1 MNQTY
6 LTLAALLPAVV
17 LFVRV
22 YRLDRIEKEPRAL
35 LGRLVLL
42 GAVFSVPAAL
52 AELALEYLLGAY
64 LAPQSMLFLL
74 LDNFLVIA
82 LCEELAKRLP
92 VMLAAWDHPAF
103 DYRFDAIVYCV
114 SSALGFAA
122 VENILYVV
130 QSDLRTAVA
139 RALLSVPGHFFFAVS
154 MGSFLSRA
162 KQAERAARPRRMRV
176 LRRCS
181 LLVPML
187 LHGFWDFF
195 LSVGTVWATILFY
208 VFVVAFFILAD
219 VELRRASRMDRRL

>member
-6 LTLAALLPAVV
+6 LTLAALLPAIV

-35 LGRLVLL
+35 LVRLVLL
-42 GAVFSVPAAL
+42 GAAFSVPAAL
-52 AELALEYLLGAY
+52 AELALEWLLGMY
-64 LAPQSMLFLL
+64 LAPQSLLFLL
-74 LDNFLVIA
+74 IDNFVVIA

-92 VMLAAWDHPAF
+92 VMLAAWRHPAF

-162 KQAERAARPRRMRV
+162 KQAEKAGRPGRMRV
-176 LRRCS
+176 LRQCS

-187 LHGFWDFF
+187 LHGFWDFS

-208 VFVVAFFILAD
+208 AFVVVFFILAD
-219 VELRRASRMDRRL
+219 VELRRASHMDRRL

>member
-1 MNQTY
+1 MNRTY
-6 LTLAALLPAVV
+6 LTIAALLPAIV
-17 LFVRV
+17 LFIRV
-22 YRLDRIEKEPRAL
+22 YRLDHIEKEPRAL

-52 AELALEYLLGAY
+52 AELALEWLLGAY
-64 LAPQSMLFLL
+64 LAPRSMLFLL
-74 LDNFLVIA
+74 IDNFFVIA
-82 LCEELAKRLP
+82 LCEELAKRQP
-92 VMLAAWDHPAF
+92 VMLAAWRHPAF

-130 QSDLRTAVA
+130 QSDLRTAIA

-162 KQAERAARPRRMRV
+162 KQAEKAGRPGRMRFM
-176 LRRCS
+176 RRCS

-187 LHGFWDFF
+187 LHGFWDFS
-195 LSVGTVWATILFY
+195 LSVGTVWATVSFY

-219 VELRRASRMDRRL
+219 VELRRASRADRRL